1 MHPMFVGGGLGRRS
15 ATDFVADAVET
26 AMKVDSPVQ
35 VLWTREEDM
44 RHDLYRPAAYAK
56 FEGGVDADG
65 NIAAYRLRAVAQP
78 LSPTGSGSRG
88 GRGGGA
94 QRPDRNAVDGLVSM
108 PYEVSNLLIDYGRP
122 GPQVRTPTGYWR
134 SVGPSQNCWITES
147 VIDELAY
154 AAERDPLEFR
164 LSMLGNAPRIRRV
177 LEVAAKKANWGTPPP
192 EDRGRGIGLV
202 IDKGGYVAQIAE
214 VSVEQGAL
222 RVHKVT
228 CAADYGFVINP
239 LAVEAQTVGCIV
251 NGLAAAL
258 YGEITLANGGV
269 VESNFHNYQLLRI
282 DEMPEVDIHL
292 VDSDEEPG
300 GAGEP
305 ALPPTIPAV
314 TNAIFALTGKRI
326 RKLPI
331 KNHQL

>member
-1 MHPMFVGGGLGRRS
+1 
-15 ATDFVADAVET
+15 
-26 AMKVDSPVQ
+26 
-35 VLWTREEDM
+35 
-44 RHDLYRPAAYAK
+44 
-56 FEGGVDADG
+56 
-65 NIAAYRLRAVAQP
+65 
-78 LSPTGSGSRG
+78 
-88 GRGGGA
+88 
-94 QRPDRNAVDGLVSM
+94 
-108 PYEVSNLLIDYGRP
+108 
-122 GPQVRTPTGYWR
+122 
-134 SVGPSQNCWITES
+134 VGPSQNCWITES
-147 VIDELAY
+147 IIDELAY
-154 AAERDPLEFR
+154 AAKRDPLEFR

-177 LEVAAKKANWGTPPP
+177 LEVAAKKADWSTPPP
-192 EDRGRGIGLV
+192 ENRGRGIGLV

-228 CAADYGFVINP
+228 CVADYGFVINP
-239 LAVEAQTVGCIV
+239 LTVEAQTVGCIV

-258 YGEITLANGGV
+258 YGEITLANGRV